1 MPAQW
6 ARIDLPDSKAYA
18 MNELILLRHAH
29 ALNAATGE
37 TDTDRRLSPIGEAE
51 SDAAG
56 VWLKAHH
63 AQPLRVLC
71 SPSQRTRATLER
83 VLTQI
88 GYADA
93 RFDERIYDATP
104 GTLFDLLDEH
114 RDASQLML
122 VGHNP
127 GIETLVALLA
137 TGQSG
142 DFRGVPPAGLAWFE
156 LNGALEP
163 GAGTLKAFWSP

>member
-1 MPAQW
+1 
-6 ARIDLPDSKAYA
+6 

-29 ALNAATGE
+29 ALNAAAGE
-37 TDTDRRLSPIGEAE
+37 TDSDRHLSPIGEAE
-51 SDAAG
+51 AEGAG
-56 VWLKAHH
+56 VWLKSHRSK
-63 AQPLRVLC
+63 PTRVLC
-71 SPSQRTRATLER
+71 SPSQRTRETLER
-83 VLTQI
+83 VLAQI
-88 GYADA
+88 GYSDA
-93 RFDERIYDATP
+93 RFEPRIYDATP

-114 RDASQLML
+114 RDTDQLLL

-163 GAGTLKAFWSP
+163 GSGTLKAFWSP